1 MYEVTIKI
9 SANIKE
15 YWASLEF
22 TDEKNKVHR
31 KELHETRQATSK
43 QSNALEAMI
52 AALKVLKTPCMVSIY
67 SDEDYITA
75 AFQNGWIND
84 WANHEW
90 KNKKGREIRNAEQ
103 WQQAWE
109 LIKPHPRRV
118 IKCREA

>member
-9 SANIKE
+9 GANAKE

-22 TDEKNKVHR
+22 TDDKNKIHR
-31 KELHETRQATSK
+31 KDIREPRASSK

-52 AALKVLKTPCMVSIY
+52 AALRALKTPCMVSIY
-67 SDEDYITA
+67 SNEDYITA

-90 KNKKGREIRNAEQ
+90 KNKNGREIRNAGQ

-109 LIKPHPRRV
+109 LLKPHSRRV